1 MLVMP
6 SAVVAKCKATI
17 KECSVRD
24 VHGCLD
30 AGTVLIDIR
39 EPAEYNRGHIPGAV
53 LLPRGLLE
61 FEILPLLE
69 KRGVDEVVDADIV
82 LYCGTG
88 GRSALAAKIREN
100 GRGWRESGPVPG
112 KPAASWPGPRRN
124 SRSIRPDS
132 APQANAS
139 QVLGKDDF
147 TVVTL
152 TNLRHVVV
160 EPGKAAQWKLR
171 ATVPAQRLA

>member
-24 VHGCLD
+24 VHSCLD

-39 EPAEYNRGHIPGAV
+39 EPAEYQRGHIPGAV

-69 KRGVDEVVDADIV
+69 KRGIEEVVNADIV

-88 GRSALAAKIREN
+88 GRSALAAKSLDDM
-100 GRGWRESGPVPG
+100 GF
-112 KPAASWPGPRRN
+112 RN
-124 SRSIRPDS
+124 VRSMDGGIV
-132 APQANAS
+132 AWAEA
-139 QVLGKDDF
+139 
-147 TVVTL
+147 
-152 TNLRHVVV
+152 
-160 EPGKAAQWKLR
+160 KLPLD
-171 ATVPAQRLA
+171 TP